1 MSTAEILIE
10 ETTGTCEVCIAV
22 MNSGDDQPDTAP
34 TACPECHVDLP
45 E

>member
-1 MSTAEILIE
+1 MSTVEVLIE

-22 MNSGDDQPDTAP
+22 MNAKAGRPDTAP
-34 TACPECHVDLP
+34 TVCPACYVDLP